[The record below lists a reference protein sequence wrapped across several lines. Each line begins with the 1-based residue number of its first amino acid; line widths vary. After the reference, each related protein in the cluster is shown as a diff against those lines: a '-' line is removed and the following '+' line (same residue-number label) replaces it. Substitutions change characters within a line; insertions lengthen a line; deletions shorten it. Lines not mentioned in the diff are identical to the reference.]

1 MPSELAALPP
11 LSLPVGV
18 SVGHASQPLMK
29 SVELAERIE
38 ALGVDFVTVGDSGA
52 ETFGMLGAVASRTT
66 SLGLMSGIATWSRSP
81 VTMAHA
87 AQTIHNLSGGRYT
100 LGIGPMP
107 KAWATQYHGLAFD
120 PVVGRMREYLTAVR
134 ACLDAEAD
142 HPTDVD
148 GQYFPTHGFPGHAMT
163 PPRRVPMMMAA
174 TLPAMVRTAVELTDG
189 PMLNSIH
196 PWEWLTQ
203 TAPGLFDEG
212 LTRGGKTRADITVG
226 IMRFCAIDD
235 DREAAYD
242 HVRRAIAFYFPIPY
256 LRTLLEPFGYD
267 AELAAGEAALAAGDK
282 EGMVAAV
289 SDRMVEAIGIAG
301 TAAEVLARVQE
312 YAEHV
317 DWMQLVGTMNVAGD
331 AAYRQTVRLAE
342 LAGAART
349 AARTPAT
356 IGAS

>member
-1 MPSELAALPP
+1 MPSDLPP

-18 SVGHASQPLMK
+18 SVGHGTQPLLR

-66 SLGLMSGIATWSRSP
+66 GLGLMSGIATWSRSP

-87 AQTIHNLSGGRYT
+87 AQTIHNLSDGRYT

-107 KAWATQYHGLAFD
+107 RPWATRFHGLEFD

-134 ACLDAEAD
+134 ACLDATPE

-148 GQYFPTHGFPGHAMT
+148 GQYFHSHGFPGHRMT

-196 PWEWLTQ
+196 PWDWLTE
-203 TAPGLFDEG
+203 TAPALFDQG
-212 LTRGGKTRADITVG
+212 LDRAGKDRSEIRVG
-226 IMRFCAIDD
+226 IMRFCGVDE
-235 DREAAYD
+235 DRAAAYD

-267 AELAAGEAALAAGDK
+267 EELAAGEAAHAAGDP
-282 EGMVAAV
+282 EAMAAAV

-301 TAAEVLARVQE
+301 TPAEVLARVEE

-317 DWMQLVGTMNVAGD
+317 DWMQLVGTMNVTGE
-331 AAYRQTVRLAE
+331 AAYRQTVRIAE

-349 AARTPAT
+349 AARVPA
-356 IGAS
+356 